1 MHALWVFLSFGAGL
15 FQSGRNGLARSLS
28 GVVSPALNSWSRFAF
43 NLPFST
49 ALIAVLLATRGV
61 LQVSPLFFVLCLGT
75 GVTQLLGNVAL
86 IAAFRH
92 TSFAQAIVLHKLE
105 IVFTAII
112 GALIFS
118 ELPTAVGWI
127 GVLVSAAGA
136 VFMQLARVP
145 DKRHLFHRDTGSLL
159 AILAGFFLVFASFL
173 LKEAIYVLVE
183 LNSRVGESRFEVAGH
198 TLFHVTWMEV
208 VLLTVWLRFRRPGE
222 LSRVPTHFRRM
233 ALIGLFGF
241 LGSLGWFWAYSLTLV
256 AYVKAVGQ
264 VETIAAVFLSLLI
277 WKERDV
283 LPQIPGMALVVLGIV
298 LVLLG

>member
-1 MHALWVFLSFGAGL
+1 MHAWWVFLAFGAGL
-15 FQSGRNGLARSLS
+15 LQSGRNGLARSLS

-49 ALIAVLLATRGV
+49 ALITVLFATRGV

-118 ELPTAVGWI
+118 ELPTPVGWI
-127 GVLVSAAGA
+127 GVLLSAAGA
-136 VFMQLARVP
+136 VFMQLARAP
-145 DKRHLFHRDTGSLL
+145 EKRHLFRRDSGSLL
-159 AILAGFFLVFASFL
+159 AIVAGLFLVFASFL

-183 LNSRVGESRFEVAGH
+183 LNSRVGESRFEVACH
-198 TLFHVTWMEV
+198 TVFHVTWMEV
-208 VLLTVWLRFRRPGE
+208 VLLTLWLRLRRPGE
-222 LSRVPTHFRRM
+222 LSLVPTHFRRM
-233 ALIGLFGF
+233 LLIGLFGF
-241 LGSLGWFWAYSLTLV
+241 LGSLGWFWAYCC
-256 AYVKAVGQ
+256 
-264 VETIAAVFLSLLI
+264 FLY
-277 WKERDV
+277 
-283 LPQIPGMALVVLGIV
+283 
-298 LVLLG
+298 